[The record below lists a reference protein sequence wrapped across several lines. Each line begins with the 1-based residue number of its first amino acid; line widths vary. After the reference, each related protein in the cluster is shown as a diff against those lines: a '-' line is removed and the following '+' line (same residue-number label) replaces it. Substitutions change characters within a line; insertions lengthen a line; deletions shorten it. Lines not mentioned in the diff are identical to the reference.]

1 MAIGINDKEEVSLVP
16 QRWAE
21 GDVTN
26 SAKIKLLRLTIER
39 LYLRIHPCNLRSQV
53 VR

>member
-1 MAIGINDKEEVSLVP
+1 MMAIGINDKEEVSLVP

-21 GDVTN
+21 GDV
-26 SAKIKLLRLTIER
+26 AIKLLRLTIER